1 MLLEDI
7 NALSSRAERGICFPL
22 CDQEPVVIPNPRYLR
37 VRDLLPAERGE
48 EHRLRRRS
56 FL

>member
-7 NALSSRAERGICFPL
+7 NALSSRAERGICFLL
-22 CDQEPVVIPNPRYLR
+22 CDQKRVVIPNPRYLR
-37 VRDLLPAERGE
+37 VRDLLLAERGE